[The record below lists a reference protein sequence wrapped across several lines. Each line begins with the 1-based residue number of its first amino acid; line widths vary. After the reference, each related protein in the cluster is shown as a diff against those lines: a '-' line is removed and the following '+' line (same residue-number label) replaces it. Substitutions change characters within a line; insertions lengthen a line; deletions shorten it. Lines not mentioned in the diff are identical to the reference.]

1 MHPTHLKLAWLLTT
15 LALGGWLA
23 LTLTNPAA
31 DRRNFQPGRT
41 TDGHHQIEIACE
53 QCHTPF
59 GGVRQEACLDCH
71 AAELEAA
78 LDSHAASIFADP
90 RNAADLDRLDV
101 RACITCHTEHQ
112 PALTGPMGV
121 TLPPDFCDPCHA
133 TVAEDRPTHRGLSID
148 TCASAGCHNY
158 HDNRALYDDF
168 LVEHGASGADTFAG
182 ALPPRETWVSW
193 EAAERRR
200 LGAAD
205 VDAPAG
211 SVDDPELID
220 AWAGSAHAAAGV
232 RCADCHQPDGAAWTD
247 HPSLVA
253 CAACHE
259 LEPAGFLGGRH
270 GMRLAVGLEPM
281 SPALARLPMHP
292 DAGSTTLG
300 CGTCHDAHAVDVRRA
315 AVEGCLTCHADE
327 HSAAYA
333 DSPHGR
339 LWALEVSG
347 GAPPGS
353 GVSCASCH
361 LPREP
366 RRVAG
371 AERIV
376 VEHNQNANLRPN
388 EKMIR
393 DVCLRCHSLR
403 LSIDALA
410 DPVLIRR
417 NFAGQ
422 PARHVESIDMALS
435 RRE

>member
-23 LTLTNPAA
+23 FTLTSPSA
-31 DRRNFQPGRT
+31 DRRHFQPGRT
-41 TDGHHQIEIACE
+41 TDGHHQIEVACGR
-53 QCHTPF
+53 CHAPF
-59 GGVRQEACLDCH
+59 GGVRQEACVHCH
-71 AAELEAA
+71 GAQLEAA
-78 LDSHAASIFADP
+78 LDSHAVSIFEDP

-101 RACITCHTEHQ
+101 RECITCHTEHQ

-121 TLPPDFCDPCHA
+121 TLPPDFCDACHA
-133 TVAEDRPTHRGLSID
+133 TVAEDRPTHRGLSIE

-168 LVEHGASGADTFAG
+168 LVERGGAGPNTFG
-182 ALPPRETWVSW
+182 GVLPPRETWVSW
-193 EAAERRR
+193 EVAERTP

-211 SVDDPELID
+211 SGDDPELID
-220 AWAGSAHAAAGV
+220 AWAGSAHATAGV
-232 RCADCHQPDGAAWTD
+232 GCSDCHRSEGAAWSD
-247 HPSLVA
+247 HPSPLA
-253 CAACHE
+253 CAGCHE

-270 GMRLAVGLEPM
+270 GMRLAVDLEPM
-281 SPALARLPMHP
+281 SPVLARLPMHP
-292 DAGSTTLG
+292 DVGSKTLG
-300 CGTCHDAHAVDVRRA
+300 CGTCHDDHTVDIRRA
-315 AVEGCLTCHADE
+315 AVDACLNCHADE
-327 HSAAYA
+327 HSSAYVH
-333 DSPHGR
+333 SPHGR
-339 LWALEVSG
+339 LWALELSG

-410 DPVLIRR
+410 DPALIRR

-422 PARHVESIDMALS
+422 PARHVESIDMARS

>member
-1 MHPTHLKLAWLLTT
+1 MHSTFFRLVWLLATVGLAGGLAFT
-15 LALGGWLA
+15 LASPG
-23 LTLTNPAA
+23 A
-31 DRRNFQPGRT
+31 DRRVFQPGPL

-53 QCHTPF
+53 RCHTPF

-78 LDSHAASIFADP
+78 LDSHAASIFDDP
-90 RNAADLDRLDV
+90 RNAADLNRIDV
-101 RACITCHTEHQ
+101 RACITCHTEHR
-112 PALTGPMGV
+112 PEITAAMGV
-121 TLPPDFCDPCHA
+121 TLPADFCAPCHES
-133 TVAEDRPTHRGLSID
+133 VAEDRPTHRGLSID

-158 HDNRALYDDF
+158 HDNRALYEDF
-168 LVEHGASGADTFAG
+168 LVEQGDSGPETFAG
-182 ALPPRETWVSW
+182 VMPPRGTWVSW
-193 EAAERRR
+193 EAAEPTP
-200 LGAAD
+200 LTAAD
-205 VDAPAG
+205 ADAPAAAAG
-211 SVDDPELID
+211 DRALID

-232 RCADCHQPDGAAWTD
+232 ACADCHRPAGAAWTD
-247 HPSLVA
+247 DPALSA

-259 LEPAGFLGGRH
+259 LEPEGFLAGRH
-270 GMRLAVGLEPM
+270 GMRLAAGLDAL
-281 SPALARLPMHP
+281 SPAHARLPMRQ
-292 DAGSTTLG
+292 DAQPLVLG

-315 AVEGCLTCHADE
+315 AVDGCLTCHDDE

-333 DSPHGR
+333 DSPHARAWARERSGAGR
-339 LWALEVSG
+339 
-347 GAPPGS
+347 PGS

-371 AERIV
+371 GEGVV

-393 DVCLRCHSLR
+393 GVCLRCHSLR

-410 DPVLIRR
+410 DPALIRR
-417 NFAGQ
+417 NFAGR
-422 PARHVESIDMALS
+422 PARHVESIDMARS